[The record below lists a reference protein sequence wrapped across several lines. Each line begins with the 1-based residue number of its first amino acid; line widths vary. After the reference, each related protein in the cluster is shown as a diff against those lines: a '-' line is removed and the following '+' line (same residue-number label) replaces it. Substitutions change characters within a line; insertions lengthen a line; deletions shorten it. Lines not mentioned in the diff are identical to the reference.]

1 MRKATSRGRI
11 FPPEV
16 LSRDEVMALIEACA
30 NTPAG
35 ARNRALI
42 ALLYRTGLRI
52 TEALS
57 LEPKDLDFDGGAVRV
72 LRGKGGRSR
81 TVGIDPGAAAV
92 VSEWLAI
99 REAWVVEGR
108 SRATTVFCQRDGRR
122 LESSYIR
129 VLVPRLARAAG
140 IEKRVHPHGLRHT
153 HAAELR
159 LEGVDIGIIS
169 KQLGHRCISTT
180 ARYLDHIMPKA
191 VVEAIRGRVW
201 KSSNLFRPRV
211 V

>member
-1 MRKATSRGRI
+1 MRKRTNRGLT

-16 LSRDEVMALIEACA
+16 LSREEVMALMDACA
-30 NTPAG
+30 ESPAG

-42 ALLYRTGLRI
+42 VVLYRTGLRI
-52 TEALS
+52 TEALA
-57 LEPKDLDFDGGAVRV
+57 LEPKDLDLEGGAVRV

-92 VSEWLAI
+92 VGEWLAV
-99 REAWVVEGR
+99 REAWVAEDR
-108 SRATTVFCQRDGRR
+108 SRAAAVFCQRDGRR

-129 VLVPRLARAAG
+129 VLVPRLSGKAG
-140 IEKRVHPHGLRHT
+140 IEKRVHAHGLRHT

-159 LEGVDIGIIS
+159 AEGVDIGIIS

-180 ARYLDHIMPKA
+180 ARYLDHIMPMA
-191 VVEAIRGRVW
+191 VVEAIRGRLW
-201 KSSNLFRPRV
+201 T
-211 V
+211 